1 MEAVRVARATDAER
15 IAELVDEFAREMAPR
30 RGASL
35 LNGPGGL
42 GPGRIDGPEALAVAS
57 GDADRLALVA
67 TLDDVVVGIAL
78 CHLEDAGATG
88 RRGVIDTCY
97 VEPGARVVGLGR
109 MLMDRALG
117 WCADQQC
124 RGIDGFA
131 FPGDRGAKSF
141 FESAGFKARLLV
153 MHRDLD

>member
-1 MEAVRVARATDAER
+1 MEAVRVARATDTER
-15 IAELVDEFAREMAPR
+15 VAELVDEFAEEMESR

-35 LNGPGGL
+35 LSGPGGP
-42 GPGRIDGPEALAVAS
+42 GPARIDGPEAVAVAS
-57 GDADRLALVA
+57 SDPGRLALVA

-78 CHLEDAGATG
+78 CHLEDAGPTG
-88 RRGVIDTCY
+88 RRGVIDACY

-109 MLMDRALG
+109 MLMDRALA
-117 WCADQQC
+117 WCTDHRC